1 MVTVTDIYTDTTATV
16 APWEF
21 AATVTPWFPGAPADV
36 LDTIAQVQTRLEHH
50 EFIAGSAISS
60 LGLIIAEEGK

>member
-1 MVTVTDIYTDTTATV
+1 MITVTDIDTDTTVIV

-21 AATVTPWFPGAPADV
+21 AATVTPWFPDAPTDV

-60 LGLIIAEEGK
+60 LGLVIA